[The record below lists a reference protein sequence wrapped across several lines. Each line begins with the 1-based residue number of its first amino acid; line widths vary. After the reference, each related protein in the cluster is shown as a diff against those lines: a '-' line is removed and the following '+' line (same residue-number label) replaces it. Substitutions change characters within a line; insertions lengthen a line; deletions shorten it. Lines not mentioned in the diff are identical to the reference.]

1 MTGEPPSDD
10 IVWQPSLL
18 AVQETPAVDASFD
31 SLRRIELDDES
42 WVDYAPAWLS
52 GSDRLFEE
60 ILADRDWGRR
70 SRRMYDKRVLEPR
83 LTAPWSADSG
93 EPLRPPI
100 LEEIR
105 GLLSDRYGLEFDSVG
120 FNLYRDGRDSVAW
133 HGDRIKKEIE
143 DPIVAL
149 VSVGEPRKFLLR
161 PKGGG
166 RSRAYMLGRGDL
178 FVTGGR
184 TQRTWEHSVPK
195 VAQAG
200 PRISLAYRHGLD
212 PSVYAHKRVESPGTD
227 FA

>member
-1 MTGEPPSDD
+1 MTDEPPSDD

-18 AVQETPAVDASFD
+18 AVQETPAVDGSFE

-60 ILADRDWGRR
+60 ILADRDWGQR

-83 LTAPWSADSG
+83 LTAPWSTDSG
-93 EPLRPPI
+93 EALRPPI

-105 GLLSDRYGLEFDSVG
+105 LLLSDRYGREFDSVG

-212 PSVYAHKRVESPGTD
+212 PSVYAHKRVE
-227 FA
+227 